1 MAPFACL
8 QDLKQEVSQEVGGA
22 SRLFPVT
29 WERAKVTSQ
38 RAHSQFCIRPSEK
51 WWSLPAPF
59 LIDGLRTVIPAQRL
73 GTTWHLQSLWQQPDD
88 QLASFLFLPEGQKPA
103 SRGGSLKFSDGS
115 SKLLSGHKFQDK
127 HVSLSAGRLLLYRD
141 VKVSKLLFSAKS
153 TRRSF
158 L

>member
-1 MAPFACL
+1 MEP
-8 QDLKQEVSQEVGGA
+8 
-22 SRLFPVT
+22 
-29 WERAKVTSQ
+29 
-38 RAHSQFCIRPSEK
+38 PS
-51 WWSLPAPF
+51 PF
-59 LIDGLRTVIPAQRL
+59 LIDGLRTAIPARL

-153 TRRSF
+153 TAAASCKHSGSRHRGGFSSSSSSFPLFSLFFFFSPCKRCVSRS
-158 L
+158 